1 MIAAE
6 PARNGGIN
14 GAISGT
20 DTEAAVNG
28 RLVIKN
34 FLCVS
39 FILLPFYLN

>member
-6 PARNGGIN
+6 PAM
-14 GAISGT
+14 AVSTAPISGT